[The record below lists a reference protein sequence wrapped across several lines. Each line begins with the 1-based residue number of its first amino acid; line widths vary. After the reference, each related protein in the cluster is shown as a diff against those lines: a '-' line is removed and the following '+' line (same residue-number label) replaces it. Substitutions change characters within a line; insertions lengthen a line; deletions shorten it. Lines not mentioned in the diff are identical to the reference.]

1 MLKRIYEVLSSE
13 NQSRLSF
20 TLARLDGRLNRMRFM
35 NLKTPKDGW
44 PILLGIS
51 FPKSGTHLLAQ
62 ILQGFSKV
70 APFAP
75 HIIPHLGLGVGL
87 DVRQRRALVKRQLA
101 ALRPLDYVTAHLPAL
116 KENLEIVCAPRFL
129 PYLILRDPRDVAVS
143 LVYYVTGMEKNHP
156 LHQYYSST
164 LKTFD
169 ERLLVSIQG
178 IELPNPKTHNIARQF
193 ENYLGWLDCPGLHF
207 VRFEDLIGDRRS
219 SLAAIT
225 DHFLQR
231 VETLSVSREKI
242 IDALDSSINPSRSS
256 TFRSGKTGEW
266 KKHFTEEHKRAFKDV
281 AGDLLIRL
289 GYEKDNNW

>member
-13 NQSRLSF
+13 NQSHLNF
-20 TLARLDGRLNRMRFM
+20 TLARLAGRLYRIRFI
-35 NLKTPKDGW
+35 NLKTPRNGW

-51 FPKSGTHLLAQ
+51 FPKSGTNLLAQ
-62 ILQGFSKV
+62 VLQGFSRV
-70 APFAP
+70 TPFAP

-101 ALRPLDYVTAHLPAL
+101 TLRPLDFVTAHLPAL

-129 PYLILRDPRDVAVS
+129 SYMILRDPRDVAVS
-143 LVYYVTGMEKNHP
+143 LVYYVTGMEINHP
-156 LHQYYSST
+156 LHHYFSST

-169 ERLLVSIQG
+169 ERLLVSIKG
-178 IELPNPKTHNIARQF
+178 VELPNLKRHHIARQI
-193 ENYLGWLDCPGLHF
+193 ENYLDWRDHPGVHF
-207 VRFEDLIGDRRS
+207 VRFEDLIEDRRS
-219 SLAAIT
+219 ALTAIA

-231 VETLSVSREKI
+231 IETLSVSREKI
-242 IDALDSSINPSRSS
+242 IEALDSSINPFRSP

-266 KKHFTEEHKRAFKDV
+266 KKYFTEEHKRVFKDV

-289 GYEKDNNW
+289 GYEKDDNW

>member
-1 MLKRIYEVLSSE
+1 MKCSP
-13 NQSRLSF
+13 
-20 TLARLDGRLNRMRFM
+20 
-35 NLKTPKDGW
+35 LKTNPAW

-51 FPKSGTHLLAQ
+51 FPKSGTNLLAQ

-75 HIIPHLGLGVGL
+75 HIIPHLGVGVGL

-101 ALRPLDYVTAHLPAL
+101 ALRPLDFVTAHLPAL

-143 LVYYVTGMEKNHP
+143 LVYYVTGMEKKHP
-156 LHQYYSST
+156 LHQYYSFT

-193 ENYLGWLDCPGLHF
+193 ENYLGWL
-207 VRFEDLIGDRRS
+207 
-219 SLAAIT
+219 AAIT

-242 IDALDSSINPSRSS
+242 IEALDSSINPSKSP

-289 GYEKDNNW
+289 GYEKDDNW